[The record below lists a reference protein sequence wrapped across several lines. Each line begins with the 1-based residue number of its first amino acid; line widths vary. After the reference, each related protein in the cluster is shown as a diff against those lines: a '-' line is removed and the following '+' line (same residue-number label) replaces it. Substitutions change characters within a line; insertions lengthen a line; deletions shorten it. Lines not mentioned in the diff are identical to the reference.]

1 MYWGGTDIEIIP
13 RYQCVLGCFP
23 NFLYVPELLAYFLG
37 VKGSMDETGESVAIG
52 FYFVIVPQYIEG
64 RRGRMWKSRRCM

>member
-1 MYWGGTDIEIIP
+1 M
-13 RYQCVLGCFP
+13 GCFP

-52 FYFVIVPQYIEG
+52 FLVLGVGVVVVEVEAYLIFVTVATDISV
-64 RRGRMWKSRRCM
+64 